1 MAFERIMGIEVTD
14 EVMYQLYR
22 DAMAPILKT
31 FGGSFGFDFKIE
43 EVLRSKTSNKINRVF
58 TLAFASQ
65 LDMES
70 FFSDP
75 NYLIVKDT
83 YFNKSVNSVT
93 VIALHQT

>member
-22 DAMAPILKT
+22 DAMTPILKT